1 MLHENRERELGYKA
15 LMRAEEEQALH
26 DRRALGERG
35 RRTRTDRG
43 AAGGGR
49 DQGLTERERSMRWP
63 VD

>member
-35 RRTRTDRG
+35 RRARNDRG
-43 AAGGGR
+43 ARGGR
-49 DQGLTERERSMRWP
+49 DQALTERERSMRWP